1 MSTRVFL
8 VVVTLLAAAL
18 AGTLTA
24 GYFIWQ
30 SRQDQGPD
38 VVIGGWFELVDHT
51 GEPVTYDDFKGKW
64 PLIYF
69 GYTYCPDFCPTS
81 LTVMTQA
88 LERLGPLSDR
98 VMPMMITIDPE
109 RDTVEAL
116 AAYHEHFD
124 PRFVMMTGPPEQIDR
139 AAKAW
144 RVYYRKAESD
154 SATDYLMDHSSIT
167 YLMGPDGGYVTH
179 FGHDVTP
186 EQMAETLREILQ
198 KAIDG

>member
-8 VVVTLLAAAL
+8 VVVTVLVAAL
-18 AGTLTA
+18 MGTLTA
-24 GYFIWQ
+24 GYVVWQ
-30 SRQDQGPD
+30 NSRSDGAD
-38 VVIGGWFELVDHT
+38 VALGGWSELVDHT
-51 GEPVTYDDFKGKW
+51 GEPTTYDDFKGKW

-88 LERLGPLSDR
+88 LEQLGPLSDR

-109 RDTVEAL
+109 RDTVEVL
-116 AAYHEHFD
+116 ASYHEHFD
-124 PRFVMMTGPPEQIDR
+124 PRFVMLTGAAEQIDR

-167 YLMGPDGGYVTH
+167 YLMGPDGAYVAH

-186 EQMAETLREILQ
+186 ERMAASLREILEQ
-198 KAIDG
+198 SING

>member
-24 GYFIWQ
+24 GYFIWRGSQ
-30 SRQDQGPD
+30 QQGAE
-38 VVIGGWFELVDHT
+38 VAIGGWFELVDHT

-109 RDTVEAL
+109 RDTVEVL
-116 AAYHEHFD
+116 ATYHEHFD
-124 PRFVMMTGPPEQIDR
+124 PRFVMMTGSAEQIDR

-144 RVYYRKAESD
+144 RVYYRKAETD
-154 SATDYLMDHSSIT
+154 SATEYLMDHSTIT

-179 FGHDVTP
+179 FGHDATP
-186 EQMAETLREILQ
+186 DRMAESLREILE